1 MENKYWILITILGAV
16 WGSAFMFIK
25 IATPELGPI
34 ALVNIR
40 LAVAGLIFIPFL
52 LQKKYLKHLRSN
64 IKNILVL
71 SIVNTAL
78 PFSLFAYAS
87 LESSSNMLSI
97 LNGTTA
103 IMAVVISTIWL
114 KVKLNLFQITGV
126 FIGLFGIVVLANPD
140 NVYISTKATIFC
152 LSAAFCYA
160 LSANYIQKFAYKTN
174 TVVLIGWS
182 LVLAS
187 FFLLPLTLFNLPE
200 KFPSN
205 NVIFSILWLG
215 VISTGIAF
223 LGYVRL
229 IEKVGAVKTATVAYF
244 IPIFGVIWG
253 YVFLGEPIT
262 LQILIGMILILTGI
276 IFTNKRYDQYLSLI
290 HI

>member
-52 LQKKYLKHLRSN
+52 LQQKYLKHFRSN
-64 IKNILVL
+64 LKNILVL
-71 SIVNTAL
+71 SVINTAL

-114 KVKLNLFQITGV
+114 KIRLNFFQIMGV
-126 FIGLFGIVVLANPD
+126 FIGLFGIIVLANPD
-140 NVYISTKATIFC
+140 NVYISMKATIFC

-174 TVVLIGWS
+174 TIVLIGWS
-182 LVLAS
+182 LVIAS
-187 FFLLPLTLFNLPE
+187 VLLLPITFFNLPSQL
-200 KFPSN
+200 PSN

-215 VISTGIAF
+215 VISTGVAF

-244 IPIFGVIWG
+244 IPVFGVIWG

-262 LQILIGMILILTGI
+262 LQILIGMILILIGI
-276 IFTNKRYDQYLSLI
+276 VFTNKRYD
-290 HI
+290 

>member
-25 IATPELGPI
+25 IATPELGAI

-52 LQKKYLKHLRSN
+52 LQQKYLKHFRSN
-64 IKNILVL
+64 LKNILVL
-71 SIVNTAL
+71 SVINTAL

-114 KVKLNLFQITGV
+114 KIRLNFFQIMGV

-140 NVYISTKATIFC
+140 NVYISMKATIFC

-174 TVVLIGWS
+174 TIVLIGWS
-182 LVLAS
+182 LVIAS
-187 FFLLPLTLFNLPE
+187 VLLLPITFFNLPAQ
-200 KFPSN
+200 FPSN
-205 NVIFSILWLG
+205 NVIYSILWLG
-215 VISTGIAF
+215 VISTGVAF

-244 IPIFGVIWG
+244 IPVFGVIWG

-262 LQILIGMILILTGI
+262 LQILIGMILILIGI
-276 IFTNKRYDQYLSLI
+276 VFTNKRYD
-290 HI
+290 

>member
-1 MENKYWILITILGAV
+1 MENKYWFLITILGAV

-52 LQKKYLKHLRSN
+52 LQQKYLKHFRSN
-64 IKNILVL
+64 LKNILVL
-71 SIVNTAL
+71 SVINTAL

-114 KVKLNLFQITGV
+114 KIRLNFFQIMGV

-140 NVYISTKATIFC
+140 NVYISMKATIFC

-174 TVVLIGWS
+174 TIVLIGWS
-182 LVLAS
+182 LVIAS
-187 FFLLPLTLFNLPE
+187 VLLLPITFFNLPSQ
-200 KFPSN
+200 FPSK

-215 VISTGIAF
+215 VISTGVAF

-244 IPIFGVIWG
+244 IPVFGVIWG

-262 LQILIGMILILTGI
+262 LQILIGMILILIGI
-276 IFTNKRYDQYLSLI
+276 VFTNKRYD
-290 HI
+290 

>member
-52 LQKKYLKHLRSN
+52 LQQKYLKHFRSN
-64 IKNILVL
+64 LKNILVL
-71 SIVNTAL
+71 SVINTAL

-114 KVKLNLFQITGV
+114 KIRLNFFQIMGV
-126 FIGLFGIVVLANPD
+126 FIGLFGIIVLANPD
-140 NVYISTKATIFC
+140 NVYISMKATIFC

-174 TVVLIGWS
+174 TIVLIGWS
-182 LVLAS
+182 LVIAS
-187 FFLLPLTLFNLPE
+187 VLLLPITFFNLPSQ
-200 KFPSN
+200 FPSN

-215 VISTGIAF
+215 VISTGVAF

-244 IPIFGVIWG
+244 IPVFGVIWG

-262 LQILIGMILILTGI
+262 LQILIGMILILIGI
-276 IFTNKRYDQYLSLI
+276 VFTNKRYD
-290 HI
+290 

>member
-25 IATPELGPI
+25 IATPELGAI

-52 LQKKYLKHLRSN
+52 LQQKYLKHFRSN
-64 IKNILVL
+64 LKNILVL
-71 SIVNTAL
+71 SVINTAL

-114 KVKLNLFQITGV
+114 KIRLNFFQIMGV

-140 NVYISTKATIFC
+140 NVYISMKATIFC

-174 TVVLIGWS
+174 TIVLIGWS
-182 LVLAS
+182 LVIAS
-187 FFLLPLTLFNLPE
+187 VLLLPITFFNLPSQ
-200 KFPSN
+200 FPSN

-215 VISTGIAF
+215 VISTGVAF

-244 IPIFGVIWG
+244 IPVFGVIWG

-262 LQILIGMILILTGI
+262 SQILIGMILILIGI
-276 IFTNKRYDQYLSLI
+276 VFTNKRYD
-290 HI
+290 

>member
-1 MENKYWILITILGAV
+1 MENKYWVLITILGAV

-52 LQKKYLKHLRSN
+52 LQQKYLKHFRSN
-64 IKNILVL
+64 LKNILVL
-71 SIVNTAL
+71 SVINTAL

-114 KVKLNLFQITGV
+114 KIRLNFFQIMGV

-140 NVYISTKATIFC
+140 NVYISMKATIFC

-174 TVVLIGWS
+174 TIVLIGWS
-182 LVLAS
+182 LVIAS
-187 FFLLPLTLFNLPE
+187 VLLLPITFFNLPSQL
-200 KFPSN
+200 PSN

-215 VISTGIAF
+215 VISTGVAF

-244 IPIFGVIWG
+244 IPVFGVIWG

-262 LQILIGMILILTGI
+262 LQILIGMILILIGI
-276 IFTNKRYDQYLSLI
+276 VFTNKRYD
-290 HI
+290 

>member
-52 LQKKYLKHLRSN
+52 LQNKYLKHFKSN

-78 PFSLFAYAS
+78 PFSLFAFAS

-114 KVKLNLFQITGV
+114 KVKLNVYQIMGV
-126 FIGLFGIVVLANPD
+126 FVGLFGIIVLANPD
-140 NVYISTKATIFC
+140 NIYISTKATIFC
-152 LSAAFCYA
+152 LGAAFCYA
-160 LSANYIQKFAYKTN
+160 FSANYIQKFAHKTN
-174 TVVLIGWS
+174 TTVLIGWS
-182 LVLAS
+182 LVIAS
-187 FFLLPLTLFNLPE
+187 ILLIPLTLLNLPSQ
-200 KFPSN
+200 FPSSK
-205 NVIFSILWLG
+205 VIFSILWLG

-229 IEKVGAVKTATVAYF
+229 IEKIGAVKTATVAYF
-244 IPIFGVIWG
+244 IPVFGVIWG
-253 YVFLGEPIT
+253 YIFLSEPIT
-262 LQILIGMILILTGI
+262 LQILIGMMLILTGI
-276 IFTNKRYDQYLSLI
+276 IFTNKRYD
-290 HI
+290 

>member
-52 LQKKYLKHLRSN
+52 LQQKYLKHFRSN
-64 IKNILVL
+64 LKSILVL
-71 SIVNTAL
+71 SVINTAL

-114 KVKLNLFQITGV
+114 KIRLNFFQIMGI

-140 NVYISTKATIFC
+140 NVYISMKATILC

-174 TVVLIGWS
+174 TIVLIGWS
-182 LVLAS
+182 LVIAS
-187 FFLLPLTLFNLPE
+187 VLLLPITFFNLPSQ
-200 KFPSN
+200 FPSN

-215 VISTGIAF
+215 VISTGVAF

-244 IPIFGVIWG
+244 IPVFGVIWG

-262 LQILIGMILILTGI
+262 LQILIGMILILIGI
-276 IFTNKRYDQYLSLI
+276 VFTNKRYD
-290 HI
+290 

>member
-52 LQKKYLKHLRSN
+52 LQQKYLKHFRSN
-64 IKNILVL
+64 LKNILVL
-71 SIVNTAL
+71 SVINTAL

-114 KVKLNLFQITGV
+114 KIRLNFFQIMGV

-140 NVYISTKATIFC
+140 NVYISMKATIFC

-174 TVVLIGWS
+174 TIVLIGWS
-182 LVLAS
+182 LVIAS
-187 FFLLPLTLFNLPE
+187 VLLLPITFFNLPSQ
-200 KFPSN
+200 FPSN

-215 VISTGIAF
+215 VISTGVAF

-244 IPIFGVIWG
+244 IPVFGVIWG

-262 LQILIGMILILTGI
+262 LQILVGMILILIGI
-276 IFTNKRYDQYLSLI
+276 VFTNKRND
-290 HI
+290 

>member
-52 LQKKYLKHLRSN
+52 LQQKYLKHFRSN
-64 IKNILVL
+64 LKNILVL
-71 SIVNTAL
+71 SVINTAL

-114 KVKLNLFQITGV
+114 KIRLNFFQIMGV

-140 NVYISTKATIFC
+140 NIYISMKATIFC

-174 TVVLIGWS
+174 TIVLIGWS
-182 LVLAS
+182 LVIAS
-187 FFLLPLTLFNLPE
+187 VLLLPITFFNLPSQL
-200 KFPSN
+200 PSK

-215 VISTGIAF
+215 VISTGVAF

-229 IEKVGAVKTATVAYF
+229 IERVGAVKTATVAYF
-244 IPIFGVIWG
+244 IPVFGVIWG

-262 LQILIGMILILTGI
+262 LQILIGMILILIGI
-276 IFTNKRYDQYLSLI
+276 VFTNKRYD
-290 HI
+290 

>member
-1 MENKYWILITILGAV
+1 MENKYWVLITILGAV

-52 LQKKYLKHLRSN
+52 LQQKYFKHFRSN
-64 IKNILVL
+64 LKNILVL
-71 SIVNTAL
+71 SVINTAL

-114 KVKLNLFQITGV
+114 KIRLNFFQIMGV

-140 NVYISTKATIFC
+140 NVYISMKATIFC

-174 TVVLIGWS
+174 TIVLIGWS
-182 LVLAS
+182 LVIAS
-187 FFLLPLTLFNLPE
+187 VLLLPITFFNLPSQ
-200 KFPSN
+200 FPSN

-215 VISTGIAF
+215 VISTGVAF

-244 IPIFGVIWG
+244 IPVFGVIWG

-262 LQILIGMILILTGI
+262 LQILIGMILILIGI
-276 IFTNKRYDQYLSLI
+276 VFTNKRYD
-290 HI
+290 

>member
-40 LAVAGLIFIPFL
+40 LAVAGFIFLPFL
-52 LQKKYLKHLRSN
+52 LQKKYLRHFKSN
-64 IKNILVL
+64 LKNILIL
-71 SIVNTAL
+71 SIINTAL

-103 IMAVVISTIWL
+103 IMAVVISTMWL
-114 KVKLNLFQITGV
+114 KVKLNLFQILGV
-126 FIGLFGIVVLANPD
+126 FIGLFGIIVLANPD

-174 TVVLIGWS
+174 TIVLIGWS
-182 LVLAS
+182 LVIAS
-187 FFLLPLTLFNLPE
+187 VLLLPLTIFNLPSNI
-200 KFPSN
+200 PSSN
-205 NVIFSILWLG
+205 AIFSILWLG
-215 VISTGIAF
+215 VVSTGVAF

-244 IPIFGVIWG
+244 IPVFGVIWG
-253 YVFLGEPIT
+253 YIFLGEPIT
-262 LQILIGMILILTGI
+262 LQILIGMILILIGI
-276 IFTNKRYDQYLSLI
+276 IFTNKRYD
-290 HI
+290 

>member
-52 LQKKYLKHLRSN
+52 LQEKYLKHFRSN
-64 IKNILVL
+64 LKNILVL
-71 SIVNTAL
+71 SIINTAL
-78 PFSLFAYAS
+78 PFTLFAYAS
-87 LESSSNMLSI
+87 LESTSSMMTI

-114 KVKLNLFQITGV
+114 KISLNFFQIGGV

-152 LSAAFCYA
+152 LAAAFCYA

-174 TVVLIGWS
+174 TTVLIGWS
-182 LVLAS
+182 LVIAAI
-187 FFLLPLTLFNLPE
+187 LLIPLTLLNLPA
-200 KFPSN
+200 KFPST

-244 IPIFGVIWG
+244 IPVFGVIWG

-262 LQILIGMILILTGI
+262 LQILIGMMLILTGI
-276 IFTNKRYDQYLSLI
+276 IFTNKRYD
-290 HI
+290 

>member
-1 MENKYWILITILGAV
+1 MENKYWILITILGAI

-40 LAVAGLIFIPFL
+40 LAVAGMIFIPFL
-52 LQKKYLKHLRSN
+52 LQQRYLKHLKSN
-64 IKNILVL
+64 LKNILVL
-71 SIVNTAL
+71 SVVNTAL

-114 KVKLNLFQITGV
+114 KVRLNNFQIMGV
-126 FIGLFGIVVLANPD
+126 FIGLLGIIVLANPD
-140 NVYISTKATIFC
+140 NIYISSKATFFC
-152 LSAAFCYA
+152 LCAAFCYA

-174 TVVLIGWS
+174 TIVLIGWS
-182 LVLAS
+182 LVIAS
-187 FFLLPLTLFNLPE
+187 ILLVPLTILNPPTQ
-200 KFPSN
+200 FPSN
-205 NVIFSILWLG
+205 KVIYSILWLG
-215 VISTGIAF
+215 IISTGIAF
-223 LGYVRL
+223 LGYVQL

-244 IPIFGVIWG
+244 IPVFGVIWG
-253 YVFLGEPIT
+253 YIFLGEPIT
-262 LQILIGMILILTGI
+262 SQILIGMILILAGI
-276 IFTNKRYDQYLSLI
+276 IFTNKRYD
-290 HI
+290 

>member
-52 LQKKYLKHLRSN
+52 LQQKYLKHFRNNLN
-64 IKNILVL
+64 NILVL
-71 SIVNTAL
+71 SVINTAL

-114 KVKLNLFQITGV
+114 KIKLNFFQIMGV

-140 NVYISTKATIFC
+140 NVYISMKATIFC

-182 LVLAS
+182 LVIAS
-187 FFLLPLTLFNLPE
+187 VLLLPITFFNLPSQ
-200 KFPSN
+200 FPSN

-215 VISTGIAF
+215 VISTGVAF

-244 IPIFGVIWG
+244 IPVFGVVWG

-262 LQILIGMILILTGI
+262 LQILIGMILILIGI
-276 IFTNKRYDQYLSLI
+276 VFTNKRYD
-290 HI
+290 

>member
-52 LQKKYLKHLRSN
+52 LQEKYLKHFRSN
-64 IKNILVL
+64 LKNILVL

-114 KVKLNLFQITGV
+114 KVKLNIFQIMGV

-152 LSAAFCYA
+152 LGAAFCYA

-174 TVVLIGWS
+174 TIVLIGWS
-182 LVLAS
+182 LVC
-187 FFLLPLTLFNLPE
+187 LLYT
-200 KFPSN
+200 SD
-205 NVIFSILWLG
+205 
-215 VISTGIAF
+215 A
-223 LGYVRL
+223 
-229 IEKVGAVKTATVAYF
+229 ADDA
-244 IPIFGVIWG
+244 
-253 YVFLGEPIT
+253 
-262 LQILIGMILILTGI
+262 
-276 IFTNKRYDQYLSLI
+276 
-290 HI
+290 

>member
-52 LQKKYLKHLRSN
+52 LQQKYLKHFRSN
-64 IKNILVL
+64 LKNILVL
-71 SIVNTAL
+71 SVINTAL

-114 KVKLNLFQITGV
+114 KIRLNFFQIMGV
-126 FIGLFGIVVLANPD
+126 FIGLFGIVVLANPE
-140 NVYISTKATIFC
+140 NVYISMKATIFC

-174 TVVLIGWS
+174 TIVLIGWS
-182 LVLAS
+182 LVIAS
-187 FFLLPLTLFNLPE
+187 VLLLPITFFNLPSQL
-200 KFPSN
+200 PSN

-215 VISTGIAF
+215 VISTGVAF

-244 IPIFGVIWG
+244 IPVFGVIWG

-262 LQILIGMILILTGI
+262 LQILIGMILILIGI
-276 IFTNKRYDQYLSLI
+276 VFTNKRYD
-290 HI
+290 

>member
-52 LQKKYLKHLRSN
+52 LQQKYLKHFRSN
-64 IKNILVL
+64 LKNILVL
-71 SIVNTAL
+71 SVINTAL

-114 KVKLNLFQITGV
+114 KIRLNFFQIMGV

-140 NVYISTKATIFC
+140 NVYISMKAIIFC

-174 TVVLIGWS
+174 TIVLIGWS
-182 LVLAS
+182 LVIAS
-187 FFLLPLTLFNLPE
+187 VLLLPITFFNLPAQ
-200 KFPSN
+200 FPSN
-205 NVIFSILWLG
+205 NVIYSILWLG
-215 VISTGIAF
+215 VISTGVAF

-244 IPIFGVIWG
+244 IPVFGVIWG

-262 LQILIGMILILTGI
+262 SQILIGMILILIGI
-276 IFTNKRYDQYLSLI
+276 VFTNKRYD
-290 HI
+290 

>member
-52 LQKKYLKHLRSN
+52 LQQKYLKYFRSN
-64 IKNILVL
+64 LKNILVL
-71 SIVNTAL
+71 SVINTAL

-114 KVKLNLFQITGV
+114 KIRLNFFQIMGV

-140 NVYISTKATIFC
+140 NVYISMKATIFC

-174 TVVLIGWS
+174 TIVLIGWS
-182 LVLAS
+182 LVIAS
-187 FFLLPLTLFNLPE
+187 VLLLPITFFNLPSQ
-200 KFPSN
+200 FPSN

-215 VISTGIAF
+215 VISTGVAF

-244 IPIFGVIWG
+244 IPVFGVIWG

-262 LQILIGMILILTGI
+262 SQILIGMILILIGI
-276 IFTNKRYDQYLSLI
+276 VFTNKRYD
-290 HI
+290 

>member
-52 LQKKYLKHLRSN
+52 LQQKYLKHFRSN
-64 IKNILVL
+64 LKNILVL
-71 SIVNTAL
+71 SVINTAL

-114 KVKLNLFQITGV
+114 KIRLNFFQIMGV

-140 NVYISTKATIFC
+140 NVYISMKATIFC

-160 LSANYIQKFAYKTN
+160 FSANYIQKFAYKTN
-174 TVVLIGWS
+174 TIVLIGWS
-182 LVLAS
+182 LVIAS
-187 FFLLPLTLFNLPE
+187 VLLMPITFFNLPSQ
-200 KFPSN
+200 FPSN

-215 VISTGIAF
+215 VISTGVAF

-244 IPIFGVIWG
+244 IPVFGVIWG
-253 YVFLGEPIT
+253 YIFLGEPIT
-262 LQILIGMILILTGI
+262 LQILIGMILILIGI
-276 IFTNKRYDQYLSLI
+276 VFTNKRYD
-290 HI
+290 

>member
-52 LQKKYLKHLRSN
+52 LQQKYLKHFRNNL
-64 IKNILVL
+64 KNILVL
-71 SIVNTAL
+71 SVINTAL

-114 KVKLNLFQITGV
+114 KIRLNFFQIMGV

-140 NVYISTKATIFC
+140 NVYISMKATIFC

-174 TVVLIGWS
+174 TIVLIGWS
-182 LVLAS
+182 LVIAS
-187 FFLLPLTLFNLPE
+187 VLLLPITFFNLPSQL
-200 KFPSN
+200 PSK

-215 VISTGIAF
+215 VISTGVAF

-229 IEKVGAVKTATVAYF
+229 IERVGAVKTATVAYF
-244 IPIFGVIWG
+244 IPVFGVIWG

-262 LQILIGMILILTGI
+262 LQILIGMILILIGI
-276 IFTNKRYDQYLSLI
+276 VFTNKRYD
-290 HI
+290 

>member
-52 LQKKYLKHLRSN
+52 LQQKYLKHFRSN
-64 IKNILVL
+64 LKNILVL
-71 SIVNTAL
+71 SVINTAL

-114 KVKLNLFQITGV
+114 KIRLNFFQIMGV

-140 NVYISTKATIFC
+140 NVYISMKATIFC

-174 TVVLIGWS
+174 TIVLIGWS
-182 LVLAS
+182 LVMAS
-187 FFLLPLTLFNLPE
+187 VLLLPITFFNLPSQL
-200 KFPSN
+200 PSK

-215 VISTGIAF
+215 VISTGVAF

-244 IPIFGVIWG
+244 IPVFGVIWG

-262 LQILIGMILILTGI
+262 LQILIGMILILIGI
-276 IFTNKRYDQYLSLI
+276 VFTNKRYD
-290 HI
+290 

>member
-52 LQKKYLKHLRSN
+52 LQEKYLKHFRSN
-64 IKNILVL
+64 LKNILVL

-114 KVKLNLFQITGV
+114 KVKLNIFQIMGV

-152 LSAAFCYA
+152 LGAAFCYA

-174 TVVLIGWS
+174 TIVLIGWS

-187 FFLLPLTLFNLPE
+187 IFLLPLTIFNLPSQ
-200 KFPSN
+200 FPSN
-205 NVIFSILWLG
+205 NAIFSILWLG

-229 IEKVGAVKTATVAYF
+229 IEKVGAVKTSTVAYF
-244 IPIFGVIWG
+244 IPVFGVIWG

-262 LQILIGMILILTGI
+262 LQILIGMMLVLTGI
-276 IFTNKRYDQYLSLI
+276 IFTNKRYD
-290 HI
+290 

>member
-52 LQKKYLKHLRSN
+52 LQNKYLKHFKSN

-78 PFSLFAYAS
+78 PFSLFAFAS

-114 KVKLNLFQITGV
+114 KVKLNVYQIMGV
-126 FIGLFGIVVLANPD
+126 FVGLFGIIVLANPD
-140 NVYISTKATIFC
+140 NIYISTKATIFS
-152 LSAAFCYA
+152 LGAAFCYA
-160 LSANYIQKFAYKTN
+160 LSANYIQKFAHKTN
-174 TVVLIGWS
+174 TTVLIGWS
-182 LVLAS
+182 LVIAS
-187 FFLLPLTLFNLPE
+187 ILLIPLTLLNLPSQ
-200 KFPSN
+200 FPSPK
-205 NVIFSILWLG
+205 VIFSILWLG

-229 IEKVGAVKTATVAYF
+229 IEKIGAVKTATVAYF
-244 IPIFGVIWG
+244 IPVFGVIWG
-253 YVFLGEPIT
+253 YIFLSEPIT
-262 LQILIGMILILTGI
+262 LQILIGMMLILTGI
-276 IFTNKRYDQYLSLI
+276 IFTNKRYD
-290 HI
+290 

>member
-1 MENKYWILITILGAV
+1 
-16 WGSAFMFIK
+16 
-25 IATPELGPI
+25 
-34 ALVNIR
+34 
-40 LAVAGLIFIPFL
+40 VAGLIFIPFL
-52 LQKKYLKHLRSN
+52 LQEKYLKHFRSN
-64 IKNILVL
+64 LKNILVL

-114 KVKLNLFQITGV
+114 KVKLNIFQIMGV

-152 LSAAFCYA
+152 LGAAFCYA
-160 LSANYIQKFAYKTN
+160 LSANYIQKFAHKTN
-174 TVVLIGWS
+174 TIVLIGWS

-187 FFLLPLTLFNLPE
+187 IFLLPLTIFNLPSQ
-200 KFPSN
+200 FPSN
-205 NVIFSILWLG
+205 NAIFSILWLG

-253 YVFLGEPIT
+253 YVFLGESIT
-262 LQILIGMILILTGI
+262 LQILIGMMLILTGI
-276 IFTNKRYDQYLSLI
+276 IFTNKRYD
-290 HI
+290 

>member
-52 LQKKYLKHLRSN
+52 LQQKYLKHFRSN
-64 IKNILVL
+64 LKSILVL
-71 SIVNTAL
+71 SVINTAL

-114 KVKLNLFQITGV
+114 KIRLNFFQIMGV

-140 NVYISTKATIFC
+140 NVYISMKATIFC

-174 TVVLIGWS
+174 TIVLIGWS
-182 LVLAS
+182 LVIAS
-187 FFLLPLTLFNLPE
+187 VLLLPITFFNLPSQ
-200 KFPSN
+200 FPSN

-215 VISTGIAF
+215 VISTGVAF

-244 IPIFGVIWG
+244 IPVFGVIWG
-253 YVFLGEPIT
+253 YLFLGEPIT
-262 LQILIGMILILTGI
+262 LQILIGMILILIGI
-276 IFTNKRYDQYLSLI
+276 VFTNKRYD
-290 HI
+290 

>member
-52 LQKKYLKHLRSN
+52 LQQKYLKHFRRNL
-64 IKNILVL
+64 KNILVL
-71 SIVNTAL
+71 SVINTAL

-114 KVKLNLFQITGV
+114 KIRLNFFQIMGV

-140 NVYISTKATIFC
+140 NVYISMKATIFC

-174 TVVLIGWS
+174 TIVLIGWS
-182 LVLAS
+182 LVIAS
-187 FFLLPLTLFNLPE
+187 VLLLPITFFNLPSQS
-200 KFPSN
+200 PSN

-215 VISTGIAF
+215 VISTGVAF

-244 IPIFGVIWG
+244 IPVFGVIWG

-262 LQILIGMILILTGI
+262 LQILIGMILILIGI
-276 IFTNKRYDQYLSLI
+276 VFTNKRYD
-290 HI
+290 

>member
-52 LQKKYLKHLRSN
+52 LQQKYLKHFRSN
-64 IKNILVL
+64 LKNILVL
-71 SIVNTAL
+71 SVINTAL

-114 KVKLNLFQITGV
+114 KVRLNFYQIMGV

-140 NVYISTKATIFC
+140 NVYISMKATIFC

-174 TVVLIGWS
+174 TIVLIGWS
-182 LVLAS
+182 LVIAS
-187 FFLLPLTLFNLPE
+187 VLLLPITFFNLPSQ
-200 KFPSN
+200 FPSN

-215 VISTGIAF
+215 VISTGVAF

-244 IPIFGVIWG
+244 IPVFGVIWG

-262 LQILIGMILILTGI
+262 LQILMGMILILIGI
-276 IFTNKRYDQYLSLI
+276 VFTNKRYD
-290 HI
+290 

>member
-52 LQKKYLKHLRSN
+52 LQQKYLKYFRSN
-64 IKNILVL
+64 LKNILVL
-71 SIVNTAL
+71 SVINTAL

-114 KVKLNLFQITGV
+114 KIRLNFFQIMGV

-140 NVYISTKATIFC
+140 NVYISMKATIFC

-174 TVVLIGWS
+174 TIVLIGWS
-182 LVLAS
+182 LVIAS
-187 FFLLPLTLFNLPE
+187 VLLLPITFFNLPSQ
-200 KFPSN
+200 FPSN

-215 VISTGIAF
+215 VISTGVAF

-244 IPIFGVIWG
+244 IPVFGVIWG

-262 LQILIGMILILTGI
+262 LQILIGMILILIGI
-276 IFTNKRYDQYLSLI
+276 VFTNKRYD
-290 HI
+290 

>member
-52 LQKKYLKHLRSN
+52 LQQKYLKHFRNNLN
-64 IKNILVL
+64 NILVL
-71 SIVNTAL
+71 SVINTAL

-114 KVKLNLFQITGV
+114 KIKLNFFQIMGV

-140 NVYISTKATIFC
+140 NVYISMKATFFC

-182 LVLAS
+182 LVIAS
-187 FFLLPLTLFNLPE
+187 VLLLPITFFNLPSQ
-200 KFPSN
+200 FPSN

-215 VISTGIAF
+215 VISTGVAF

-244 IPIFGVIWG
+244 IPVFGVIWG

-262 LQILIGMILILTGI
+262 LQILIGMILILIGI
-276 IFTNKRYDQYLSLI
+276 VFTNKRYD
-290 HI
+290 

>member
-52 LQKKYLKHLRSN
+52 LQQKYLKHFRSN
-64 IKNILVL
+64 LKNILVL
-71 SIVNTAL
+71 SVINTAL

-114 KVKLNLFQITGV
+114 KIRLNFFQIMGV

-140 NVYISTKATIFC
+140 NVYISMKATIFC

-174 TVVLIGWS
+174 TIVLIGWS
-182 LVLAS
+182 LVIAS
-187 FFLLPLTLFNLPE
+187 VLLLPITFFNLPSQ
-200 KFPSN
+200 FPSN
-205 NVIFSILWLG
+205 SVIFSILWLG
-215 VISTGIAF
+215 VISTGVAF

-244 IPIFGVIWG
+244 IPVFGVIWG

-262 LQILIGMILILTGI
+262 LQILIGMILILIGI
-276 IFTNKRYDQYLSLI
+276 VFTNKRYD
-290 HI
+290 

>member
-52 LQKKYLKHLRSN
+52 LQQKYSKHFRSN
-64 IKNILVL
+64 LKNILVL
-71 SIVNTAL
+71 SVINTAL

-114 KVKLNLFQITGV
+114 KIRLNFFQIMGV

-140 NVYISTKATIFC
+140 NVYISMKATIFC

-174 TVVLIGWS
+174 TIVLIGWS
-182 LVLAS
+182 LVIAS
-187 FFLLPLTLFNLPE
+187 VLLLPITFFNLPSQL
-200 KFPSN
+200 PSK

-215 VISTGIAF
+215 VISTGVAF

-244 IPIFGVIWG
+244 IPVFGVIWG

-262 LQILIGMILILTGI
+262 LQILIGMILILIGI
-276 IFTNKRYDQYLSLI
+276 VFTNKRYD
-290 HI
+290 

>member
-52 LQKKYLKHLRSN
+52 LQQKYLKHFRSN
-64 IKNILVL
+64 LKNILVL
-71 SIVNTAL
+71 SVINTAL

-114 KVKLNLFQITGV
+114 KIRLNFFQIMGV

-140 NVYISTKATIFC
+140 NVYISMKATIFC

-174 TVVLIGWS
+174 TIVLIGWS
-182 LVLAS
+182 LVIATVL
-187 FFLLPLTLFNLPE
+187 LLPITFFNLPSQL
-200 KFPSN
+200 PSN

-215 VISTGIAF
+215 VISTGVAF

-244 IPIFGVIWG
+244 IPVFGVIWG

-262 LQILIGMILILTGI
+262 LQILIGMILILIGI
-276 IFTNKRYDQYLSLI
+276 VFTNKRYD
-290 HI
+290 

>member
-52 LQKKYLKHLRSN
+52 LQQKYLKHFRSN
-64 IKNILVL
+64 LKNILVL
-71 SIVNTAL
+71 SVINTAL

-114 KVKLNLFQITGV
+114 KIRLNFFQIMGV

-140 NVYISTKATIFC
+140 NVYISMKATIIC

-174 TVVLIGWS
+174 TIVLIGWS
-182 LVLAS
+182 LVIAS
-187 FFLLPLTLFNLPE
+187 VLLLPITFFNLPSQL
-200 KFPSN
+200 PSN

-215 VISTGIAF
+215 VISTGVAF

-244 IPIFGVIWG
+244 IPVFGVIWG

-262 LQILIGMILILTGI
+262 LQILIGMILILIGI
-276 IFTNKRYDQYLSLI
+276 VFTNKRYD
-290 HI
+290 

>member
-52 LQKKYLKHLRSN
+52 LQEKYLKHFRSN
-64 IKNILVL
+64 LKNILVL

-114 KVKLNLFQITGV
+114 KVKLNLFQIIGV
-126 FIGLFGIVVLANPD
+126 FVGLFGIVVLANPD

-152 LSAAFCYA
+152 LGAAFCYA

-174 TVVLIGWS
+174 TIVLIGWS

-187 FFLLPLTLFNLPE
+187 IFLLPLTICNLPSQ
-200 KFPSN
+200 FPSN
-205 NVIFSILWLG
+205 NAIFSILWLG

-229 IEKVGAVKTATVAYF
+229 IEKVGAVKTATVTYF
-244 IPIFGVIWG
+244 IPVFGVIWG
-253 YVFLGEPIT
+253 YVFLDEPIT
-262 LQILIGMILILTGI
+262 IQILIGMILILTGI
-276 IFTNKRYDQYLSLI
+276 IFTNKRYD
-290 HI
+290 

>member
-1 MENKYWILITILGAV
+1 MENKYWVLITILGAV

-52 LQKKYLKHLRSN
+52 LQQKYLKHFRSN
-64 IKNILVL
+64 LKNILVL
-71 SIVNTAL
+71 SVINTAL

-114 KVKLNLFQITGV
+114 KIRLNFFQIMGV
-126 FIGLFGIVVLANPD
+126 FIGLFGIIVLANPD
-140 NVYISTKATIFC
+140 NVYISMKATIFC

-174 TVVLIGWS
+174 TIVLIGWS
-182 LVLAS
+182 LVIAS
-187 FFLLPLTLFNLPE
+187 VLLLPITFFNLPSQ
-200 KFPSN
+200 FPSN

-215 VISTGIAF
+215 VISTGVAF

-244 IPIFGVIWG
+244 IPVFGVIWG

-262 LQILIGMILILTGI
+262 LQILIGMILILIGI
-276 IFTNKRYDQYLSLI
+276 VFTNKRYD
-290 HI
+290 

>member
-34 ALVNIR
+34 ALVNVR

-52 LQKKYLKHLRSN
+52 LQKKYLKHFKSN

-78 PFSLFAYAS
+78 PFSLFAFAS

-114 KVKLNLFQITGV
+114 KVKLNVYQIMGV
-126 FIGLFGIVVLANPD
+126 FVGLFGIIVLANPD
-140 NVYISTKATIFC
+140 NIYISTKATIFC
-152 LSAAFCYA
+152 LGAAFCYA
-160 LSANYIQKFAYKTN
+160 LSANYIQKFAHKTN
-174 TVVLIGWS
+174 TTVLIGWS
-182 LVLAS
+182 LVIAS
-187 FFLLPLTLFNLPE
+187 ILLIPLTILNLPSQY
-200 KFPSN
+200 PSPS
-205 NVIFSILWLG
+205 VIFSILWLG

-229 IEKVGAVKTATVAYF
+229 IEKIGAVKTATVAYF
-244 IPIFGVIWG
+244 IPVFGVIWG
-253 YVFLGEPIT
+253 YIFLSEPIT
-262 LQILIGMILILTGI
+262 LQILVGMMLILTGI
-276 IFTNKRYDQYLSLI
+276 IFTNKRYD
-290 HI
+290 

>member
-1 MENKYWILITILGAV
+1 MENKYWVLITILGAV

-52 LQKKYLKHLRSN
+52 LQKKYLRHFKKNL
-64 IKNILVL
+64 KNIFIL
-71 SIVNTAL
+71 SVVNTAL

-114 KVKLNLFQITGV
+114 KVKLNSFQIIGV
-126 FIGLFGIVVLANPD
+126 FIGLLGIIVLANPD
-140 NVYISTKATIFC
+140 NVYISTKGTVFC

-174 TVVLIGWS
+174 TIVLIGWS
-182 LVLAS
+182 LVIAS
-187 FFLLPLTLFNLPE
+187 VLLFPLTIFNLPSQ
-200 KFPSN
+200 FPSK

-215 VISTGIAF
+215 IISTGIAF

-244 IPIFGVIWG
+244 IPVFGVIWG
-253 YVFLGEPIT
+253 YIFLGEPIT
-262 LQILIGMILILTGI
+262 IQIFLGMILILTGI
-276 IFTNKRYDQYLSLI
+276 IFTNRRYD
-290 HI
+290 

>member
-52 LQKKYLKHLRSN
+52 LQQKYLKHFRSN
-64 IKNILVL
+64 LKSILVL
-71 SIVNTAL
+71 SVINTAL

-114 KVKLNLFQITGV
+114 KIRLNFFQIMGV

-140 NVYISTKATIFC
+140 NVYISMKATIFC

-174 TVVLIGWS
+174 TIVLIGWS
-182 LVLAS
+182 LVIAS
-187 FFLLPLTLFNLPE
+187 VLLLPITFFNLPSQ
-200 KFPSN
+200 FPSN

-215 VISTGIAF
+215 VISTGVAF

-244 IPIFGVIWG
+244 IPVFGVIWG

-262 LQILIGMILILTGI
+262 LQILIGMILILIGI
-276 IFTNKRYDQYLSLI
+276 VFTNKRYD
-290 HI
+290 